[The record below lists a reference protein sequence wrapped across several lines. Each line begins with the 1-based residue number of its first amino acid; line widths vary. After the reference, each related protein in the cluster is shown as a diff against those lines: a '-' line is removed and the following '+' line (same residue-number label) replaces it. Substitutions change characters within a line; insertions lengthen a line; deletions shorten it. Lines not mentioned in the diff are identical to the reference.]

1 MRHGSTRVL
10 AAVFLLATA
19 LTLAQENDGHLKPPA
34 SMLPPAPFVTTSAPT
49 TSTPNMTTPH
59 TNITTAPPTPHNTTT
74 ANVTTAPPTTHSTTT
89 ANVTTAP
96 PTPHNTTTANVTT
109 APPTPHNTTTA
120 NVTTAPPT
128 PHNTTTANVTTAP
141 PTPHNTTTANTTTP
155 STTIKPTLKPE
166 PTPATNITVGNYTV
180 KDKDKLCV
188 MVQAAIQVH
197 VNNSKMAGTYI
208 VPESAKGDGK
218 CESNNASLIITFKEG
233 SISMNF
239 FKNDTTSMVFVSAV
253 AVKLTYA
260 FKSGVLSVLERTNQS
275 VQLFSMATSHSYSC
289 KSESVFMGD
298 GAYLEF
304 SKERMQAFNFTNNQF
319 GPLDM
324 CKANQPDY
332 RVAIGVGVVLLIL
345 IIIVVVAYLIS
356 RRRRTDGYQTL

>member
-1 MRHGSTRVL
+1 MRHGSARVL

-19 LTLAQENDGHLKPPA
+19 FTLAQENDGHLKPPA
-34 SMLPPAPFVTTSAPT
+34 SMLPPAPFVTTTAPT

-59 TNITTAPPTPHNTTT
+59 TNI
-74 ANVTTAPPTTHSTTT
+74 
-89 ANVTTAP
+89 TTAP

-141 PTPHNTTTANTTTP
+141 PTTHNTTTANVTTAPPTPHNTTTANTTTP
-155 STTIKPTLKPE
+155 STTIPPTPKPE
-166 PTPATNITVGNYTV
+166 PTAATNITVGNYTV
-180 KDKDKLCV
+180 QEGSKLCV

-197 VNNSKMAGTYI
+197 VNNSDMAGTYI
-208 VPESAKGDGK
+208 VPESAKGNGK
-218 CESNNASLIITFKEG
+218 CESNNASLMITFKEG

-239 FKNDTTSMVFVSAV
+239 FKNDTTNMVFVSAV
-253 AVKLTYA
+253 AVKLAYA
-260 FKSGVLSVLERTNQS
+260 FKSGVLSHLERTNQS
-275 VQLFSMATSHSYSC
+275 VQLFSVATGHSYSC
-289 KSESVFMGD
+289 KSESVFMGN

-319 GPLDM
+319 GPLDL